1 LTSGAIHA
9 TNSEIISSL
18 GKLVPSGGEFL
29 AMSAPRSIKFQH
41 PTLIGSF
48 DSFVEIF
55 SSKGNHR
62 GSGGGSQHGEEEDD
76 TEHGD

>member
-1 LTSGAIHA
+1 
-9 TNSEIISSL
+9 
-18 GKLVPSGGEFL
+18 
-29 AMSAPRSIKFQH
+29 MSIKFQH

-48 DSFVEIF
+48 DGFVEIF
-55 SSKGNHR
+55 GSKGNHR